1 MNYYLKRA
9 IGSFMTKMILMLIVF
24 YLGKT
29 FFPDVSKF
37 MLSIYFWLV
46 YAILVTGI
54 CYKDYK
60 ELKDF
65 SKHLDMIY
73 ETKKEKL
80 SYAKLEKYAV
90 WSGTFAEIS
99 KTKLDMLKT
108 FSPIPLIIFIMGVY
122 ANNNS
127 SINNKINIFS
137 VELLLGDLL
146 MYLGVGIPIFYFYF
160 IYSSFSTYKKHMRRT
175 MDYKA
180 EAILTKEENK
190 ESSKFS
196 SEDKDSA

>member
-1 MNYYLKRA
+1 
-9 IGSFMTKMILMLIVF
+9 ISSFISKMILMIIVS

-37 MLSIYFWLV
+37 MFSIYFWLV
-46 YAILVTGI
+46 YAILIIGI

-80 SYAKLEKYAV
+80 SYANLEKYAV

-108 FSPIPLIIFIMGVY
+108 FSPIPIIIFILGVY
-122 ANNNS
+122 TNNNS

-137 VELLLGDLL
+137 AELLLGDLL

-180 EAILTKEENK
+180 EAIVTKEEIK
-190 ESSKFS
+190 VSSKFF
-196 SEDKDSA
+196 SEDKDSV

>member
-9 IGSFMTKMILMLIVF
+9 ISSFISKMFLMIIVS

-29 FFPDVSKF
+29 FFPDVSKLMF
-37 MLSIYFWLV
+37 SIYFWLV
-46 YAILVTGI
+46 YVILVIGI

-108 FSPIPLIIFIMGVY
+108 FSPIPIIIFILGVY
-122 ANNNS
+122 TNNNS

-137 VELLLGDLL
+137 TELLLGDLL

-180 EAILTKEENK
+180 EAIVAKEEIK
-190 ESSKFS
+190 ESSKFF
-196 SEDKDSA
+196 SENKGSE

>member
-9 IGSFMTKMILMLIVF
+9 ISSFISKMILMIIVS

-29 FFPDVSKF
+29 FFSDVSKF
-37 MLSIYFWLV
+37 MFSTYFWFI
-46 YAILVTGI
+46 YAILVIGI

-60 ELKDF
+60 ELKEF

-73 ETKKEKL
+73 ETKKGKL
-80 SYAKLEKYAV
+80 SYANLEKYAV

-108 FSPIPLIIFIMGVY
+108 FSPIPIIIFILGVY
-122 ANNNS
+122 TNNNS

-137 VELLLGDLL
+137 TELLLGDLL
-146 MYLGVGIPIFYFYF
+146 MYLGVGIPVFYFYF
-160 IYSSFSTYKKHMRRT
+160 IYSSFYTYKKHMRRT

-180 EAILTKEENK
+180 EAIVTKEEIK
-190 ESSKFS
+190 ESSKFF
-196 SEDKDSA
+196 SENKDSV

>member
-1 MNYYLKRA
+1 
-9 IGSFMTKMILMLIVF
+9 MIIVS

-29 FFPDVSKF
+29 FFPDVSKLMF
-37 MLSIYFWLV
+37 SIYFWLV
-46 YAILVTGI
+46 YVILVIGI

-108 FSPIPLIIFIMGVY
+108 FSPIPIIIFILGVY
-122 ANNNS
+122 TNNNS

-137 VELLLGDLL
+137 TELLLGDLL

-180 EAILTKEENK
+180 EAIVAKEEIK
-190 ESSKFS
+190 ESSKFF
-196 SEDKDSA
+196 SENKGSE